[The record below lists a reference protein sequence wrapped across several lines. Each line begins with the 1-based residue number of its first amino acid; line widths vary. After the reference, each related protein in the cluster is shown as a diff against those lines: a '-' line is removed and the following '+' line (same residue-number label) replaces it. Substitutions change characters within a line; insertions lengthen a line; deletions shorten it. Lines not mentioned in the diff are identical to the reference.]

1 MFSVGDVVSNCG
13 TEYVVAEVSRRGE
26 YYVCRKSDGEPV
38 DGFHSEN
45 IFTLVTP
52 TKPVLTGMTQ
62 FIKDTGGKYA
72 T

>member
-1 MFSVGDVVSNCG
+1 MFNVGDVVRAG
-13 TEYVVAEVSRRGE
+13 VTEYTVAEVRLSNLTLRPRGNTGQLE
-26 YYVCRKSDGEPV
+26 DWYS
-38 DGFHSEN
+38 FTL
-45 IFTLVTP
+45 FTLVTP